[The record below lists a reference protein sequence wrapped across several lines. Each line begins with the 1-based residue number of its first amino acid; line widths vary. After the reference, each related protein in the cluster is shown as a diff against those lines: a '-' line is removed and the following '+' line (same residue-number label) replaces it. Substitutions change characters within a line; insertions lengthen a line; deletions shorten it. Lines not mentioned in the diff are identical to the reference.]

1 MTRPTRARSPA
12 VEHPANGIRVTYY
25 YSACVGIA
33 TADVRRL
40 AETDELFDNPLH
52 PYTQAL
58 LEAVPIPD
66 PTIEKARAHKVI
78 TGEIPSPMNPPPGCV
93 FHPRCTIA
101 VDECKKVAPE
111 FREVKPGHWIA
122 CSQV

>member
-1 MTRPTRARSPA
+1 MYLGNM
-12 VEHPANGIRVTYY
+12 VE
-25 YSACVGIA
+25 
-33 TADVRRL
+33 L

-66 PTIEKARAHKVI
+66 PTIEKARAHKI
-78 TGEIPSPMNPPPGCV
+78 IKGEIPSPMSPPPGCV
-93 FHPRCTIA
+93 FHPRCGIA
-101 VDECKKVAPE
+101 VEECKKHIPE
-111 FREVKPGHWIA
+111 FREITPGHWIA